1 MLFFDNLFGPRYD
14 SAIMSPGKLTKGTVQ
29 ASLNEI
35 FLLDKETSKGKRPVF
50 IADKDNLANPQIK
63 AYSDESNFIYSNC

>member
-1 MLFFDNLFGPRYD
+1 
-14 SAIMSPGKLTKGTVQ
+14 MSHRKLTKGTVQ

-35 FLLDKETSKGKRPVF
+35 FLLDKETSKGRRPVF

-63 AYSDESNFIYSNC
+63 AYSDESNFIYSNCWLWTGFRCVLISQFQ